1 MFPGYSNFLPMKVA
15 IACGGTGGHLFP
27 GLAVAEV
34 LKDRGHEVLLL
45 ISEKRIDAI
54 AVGNRKG
61 FRIEKVP
68 AVGLTKLVSIEFFSF
83 VAKFLNG
90 LATCLRL
97 YRSFQPDAVLGM
109 GGFTSTGPILA
120 GRIIGLPTFV
130 HESNAIPGKANRLN
144 ALLSKKVLLGFQEC
158 ARYFPNKVVEVTGT
172 PIRDSLRCPVD
183 RSQALKNLRLN
194 NGLQTVLVMGGS
206 QGAHGINEAVVAVL
220 RRFGEKEVQFIHL
233 TGKEDENYV
242 YECYRKEGIPAF
254 VSAFYDR
261 MEEAYTIADL
271 AVARSGA
278 ASLTEL
284 SYFGLPTIL
293 IPYPFAAENHQ
304 FFNAE
309 IFARHSVAEVLE
321 ESRVNGDTL
330 SSLIDHFLNNGA
342 LVRRPAGQPAALGPE
357 TAANR
362 IVEIIEKSRK

>member
-1 MFPGYSNFLPMKVA
+1 MFPEYSHSILMKVA

-34 LKDRGHEVLLL
+34 LQNRGHQVLLL
-45 ISEKRIDAI
+45 ISEKQIDTI
-54 AVGNRKG
+54 AVGNRKE
-61 FRIEKVP
+61 FTIQKIP
-68 AVGLTKLVSIEFFSF
+68 AVGLTKLVSMQFFSF
-83 VAKFLNG
+83 VAKFING
-90 LATCLRL
+90 LVACLRI
-97 YRSFQPDAVLGM
+97 YRSFRPEAILGM

-120 GRIIGLPTFV
+120 GRIFGLPTFI

-144 ALLSKKVLLGFQEC
+144 ALLSKKVLLGFKEC
-158 ARYFPNKVVEVTGT
+158 ARYFPNKSVEVTGT
-172 PIRDSLRCPVD
+172 PIRDSLRSPVD
-183 RSQALKNLRLN
+183 RNQALQDLHLKS
-194 NGLQTVLVMGGS
+194 GLWTILVMGGS
-206 QGAHGINEAVVAVL
+206 QGAHAINEAVVAVL
-220 RRFGEKEVQFIHL
+220 HRFAEGRVQFIHL
-233 TGKEDENYV
+233 TGKEDERYV
-242 YECYRKEGIPAF
+242 YECYQRARVPAF

-261 MEEAYTIADL
+261 MEAAYTVADL
-271 AVARSGA
+271 AIARSGA

-309 IFARHSVAEVLE
+309 IFARHGVAEVLE

-330 SSLIDHFLNNGA
+330 GSLIDQFLHNGTME
-342 LVRRPAGQPAALGPE
+342 RRAIGQPRALGPE

-362 IVEIIEKSRK
+362 IAEIIEKSQK

>member
-1 MFPGYSNFLPMKVA
+1 M
-15 IACGGTGGHLFP
+15 
-27 GLAVAEV
+27 
-34 LKDRGHEVLLL
+34 RGHEVLLL
-45 ISEKRIDAI
+45 ISEKRVDAT
-54 AVGNRKG
+54 AVGNRKE
-61 FRIEKVP
+61 FCVEKIP
-68 AVGLTKLVSIEFFSF
+68 AVGLTKLVSIQFISF
-83 VAKFLNG
+83 LAKFMKG
-90 LATCLRL
+90 FATCLRI
-97 YRSFQPDAVLGM
+97 YRSFKPDAVLGM

-120 GRIIGLPTFV
+120 GRLTGLPTFI

-144 ALLSKKVLLGFQEC
+144 ARLSNKVLLGFEEC
-158 ARYFPNKVVEVTGT
+158 ARYFPNKAVEVTGT
-172 PIRDSLRCPVD
+172 PIRDSLRSPVD
-183 RSQALKNLRLN
+183 RDQALKNLHLKSGSR
-194 NGLQTVLVMGGS
+194 TVLVMGGS
-206 QGAHGINEAVVAVL
+206 QGAHGINEAVVTVL
-220 RRFGEKEVQFIHL
+220 HRFRDKNVQFIHL
-233 TGKEDENYV
+233 TGREDENYV
-242 YECYRKEGIPAF
+242 FECYQKEGIPAF

-261 MEEAYTIADL
+261 MEEAYTVADI

-309 IFARHSVAEVLE
+309 LFARHGVAEVLE

-330 SSLIDHFLNNGA
+330 GSLIDHFLNNDRA
-342 LVRRPAGQPAALGPE
+342 MVRPSAEEPRALGPE

>member
-1 MFPGYSNFLPMKVA
+1 MKVA

-34 LKDRGHEVLLL
+34 LKNRGHEVLLL
-45 ISEKRIDAI
+45 ISEKQIDTI
-54 AVGNRKG
+54 AVGNRKE
-61 FRIEKVP
+61 FRIQKIP
-68 AVGLTKLVSIEFFSF
+68 AVGLTKLVSMQFFSF
-83 VAKFLNG
+83 LMKFMSG
-90 LATCLRL
+90 LAACLRT
-97 YRSFQPDAVLGM
+97 YRLFKPEAVLGM

-120 GRIIGLPTFV
+120 GRITGLPTFI

-144 ALLSKKVLLGFQEC
+144 ALLSEKVLLGFEEC
-158 ARYFPNKVVEVTGT
+158 ARYFPNKIVEVTGT
-172 PIRDSLRCPVD
+172 PIRDSLRSPVD
-183 RSQALKNLRLN
+183 RSQALKNLRLKS
-194 NGLQTVLVMGGS
+194 GLRTVLVMGGS

-220 RRFGEKEVQFIHL
+220 RQFVEKEVQFIHL
-233 TGKEDENYV
+233 TGKEDANYV
-242 YECYRKEGIPAF
+242 YECYRREGIPAF

-261 MEEAYTIADL
+261 MEEAYTVADL

-293 IPYPFAAENHQ
+293 IPYPLAAENHQ
-304 FFNAE
+304 FLNAQ
-309 IFARHSVAEVLE
+309 IFARHDVAEVLE

-330 SSLIDHFLNNGA
+330 GSLIDKFLNNGA
-342 LVRRPAGQPAALGPE
+342 MVRRANGQPRALEPE

>member
-1 MFPGYSNFLPMKVA
+1 MKVA

-34 LKDRGHEVLLL
+34 LKNRGHEVLLL
-45 ISEKRIDAI
+45 ISEKQIDTV
-54 AVGNRKG
+54 AVGNRKE
-61 FRIEKVP
+61 FSIQKIP
-68 AVGLTKLVSIEFFSF
+68 AVGLTKVVSMQFLSF
-83 VAKFLNG
+83 VAKFMKG
-90 LATCLRL
+90 LATCLRT
-97 YRSFQPDAVLGM
+97 YRSFKPDAVLGM

-120 GRIIGLPTFV
+120 GRITGLPTFI

-144 ALLSKKVLLGFQEC
+144 ALLSKEVLVGFEEC

-172 PIRDSLRCPVD
+172 PIRDSLRSPVD
-183 RSQALKNLRLN
+183 RNRALKNMRLKSGLR
-194 NGLQTVLVMGGS
+194 TVLVMGGS
-206 QGAHGINEAVVAVL
+206 QGAHGINAAVVAVL
-220 RRFGEKEVQFIHL
+220 RRFVEKEVQFIHL

-242 YECYRKEGIPAF
+242 YECYQKEGIPAF

-261 MEEAYTIADL
+261 MEEAYTVADM

-284 SYFGLPTIL
+284 SYFDLPTIL

-309 IFARHSVAEVLE
+309 IFARHRVAEVLE
-321 ESRVNGDTL
+321 ESRVNEDTL
-330 SSLIDHFLNNGA
+330 GSLIDHFLNNGA
-342 LVRRPAGQPAALGPE
+342 TGHRPTVQPRCARTRDRREQDC
-357 TAANR
+357 
-362 IVEIIEKSRK
+362 

>member
-1 MFPGYSNFLPMKVA
+1 MKVA

-34 LKDRGHEVLLL
+34 LKSRGHEVLLL
-45 ISEKRIDAI
+45 ISEKQIDTV
-54 AVGNRKG
+54 AVGNRKE
-61 FRIEKVP
+61 FRIEKLP
-68 AVGLTKLVSIEFFSF
+68 AVGLTKLASIQFFLF
-83 VAKFLNG
+83 LVKFING
-90 LATCLRL
+90 LLACLRM
-97 YRSFQPDAVLGM
+97 YRSFKPDAVLGM

-120 GRIIGLPTFV
+120 GRMTGLPTFV

-144 ALLSKKVLLGFQEC
+144 ALLSKKVLLGFEEC

-172 PIRDSLRCPVD
+172 PIRDSLRNPVD
-183 RSQALKNLRLN
+183 RRRALQHLSLESGWR
-194 NGLQTVLVMGGS
+194 TVLVMGGS

-220 RRFGEKEVQFIHL
+220 RRFAGKNVQFIHL
-233 TGKEDENYV
+233 TGKEDENFV
-242 YECYRKEGIPAF
+242 EECYRRAGIPAF

-261 MEEAYTIADL
+261 MEEAYTVADL

-284 SYFGLPTIL
+284 SYFDLPTIL

-309 IFARHSVAEVLE
+309 IFARHGVAEVLE
-321 ESRVNGDTL
+321 ESRVNEDTL

-342 LVRRPAGQPAALGPE
+342 MVRRTIERPAALGPE
-357 TAANR
+357 NAANR

>member
-1 MFPGYSNFLPMKVA
+1 MKVA

-34 LKDRGHEVLLL
+34 LKDHGHEVLLL
-45 ISEKRIDAI
+45 ISEKLIDTV
-54 AVGNRKG
+54 AVGNRKE
-61 FRIEKVP
+61 FRVERIP
-68 AVGLTKLVSIEFFSF
+68 AVGLTNLVSIQFISF
-83 VAKFLNG
+83 AVKFLSG
-90 LATCLRL
+90 LLVCLRM
-97 YRSFQPDAVLGM
+97 YRSFKPDAVLGM

-120 GRIIGLPTFV
+120 GRLTGLPTFI

-144 ALLSKKVLLGFQEC
+144 ALLSKQVLLGFAEC
-158 ARYFPNKVVEVTGT
+158 ARYFPNKAVEVTGT
-172 PIRDSLRCPVD
+172 PIRDSLRRPVD
-183 RSQALKNLRLN
+183 RQQALQNLRLKS
-194 NGLQTVLVMGGS
+194 GLPTVLVMGGS

-220 RRFGEKEVQFIHL
+220 RRFAATKVQFIHL
-233 TGKEDENYV
+233 TGQEDENHV
-242 YECYRKEGIPAF
+242 YECYQRAGIPAF

-261 MEEAYTIADL
+261 MEEAYTLADL
-271 AVARSGA
+271 AIARSGA

-304 FFNAE
+304 LFNAE
-309 IFARHSVAEVLE
+309 IFARHGVAEVLE
-321 ESRVNGDTL
+321 ESRVNEDTL
-330 SSLIDHFLNNGA
+330 GSLIERFLNDGA
-342 LVRRPAGQPAALGPE
+342 MERCAAGQPRAPKPE